1 MDKELFRKTEGK
13 LYRYYQSKKKIRELN
28 NEISN
33 LEYHR
38 ERVEYDIRHA
48 NVTIDYY
55 QNGTGL
61 QERVQSST
69 SGFSYAEIEMCK
81 EIEKLEREH
90 LRINKK
96 ILKIKA
102 KIRELEEFIR
112 HMNENVEQL
121 NEEDK
126 RFIELKYGDKENLL
140 YISIKLNMSKT
151 TAYRKREE
159 IVENIAEYEENM
171 KLWEKSGKKTGKQ
184 NSLKYDLIVL

>member
-33 LEYHR
+33 LEYHK
-38 ERVEYDIRHA
+38 ERVEYDIIHA

-61 QERVQSST
+61 QERVQSSP
-69 SGFSYAEIEMCK
+69 SGSSYAETEMCK

-126 RFIELKYGDKENLL
+126 RFIELKYGDRKNLL

-171 KLWEKSGKKTGKQ
+171 KLWEKSGKKTG
-184 NSLKYDLIVL
+184 NRIA

>member
-28 NEISN
+28 NEISS
-33 LEYHR
+33 LEYHK
-38 ERVEYDIRHA
+38 ERVEYDIRQA

-69 SGFSYAEIEMCK
+69 SGSSYAEIEMCK

-126 RFIELKYGDKENLL
+126 RFIELKYGDKKSMI
-140 YISIKLNMSKT
+140 YISMKLNMAQAT
-151 TAYRKREE
+151 TYRKREE
-159 IVENIAEYEENM
+159 LIESIAEYENTLLF
-171 KLWEKSGKKTGKQ
+171 K
-184 NSLKYDLIVL
+184 I

>member
-1 MDKELFRKTEGK
+1 MDKDLFRKTEGK

-28 NEISN
+28 NEISS
-33 LEYHR
+33 LEYHK

-61 QERVQSST
+61 QERVQSSP
-69 SGFSYAEIEMCK
+69 SGSSYAETEMCK

-112 HMNENVEQL
+112 HMNEIVEQL

-126 RFIELKYGDKENLL
+126 RFIELKYGDKKSMI
-140 YISIKLNMSKT
+140 YISMKLNMAQAT
-151 TAYRKREE
+151 TYRKREE
-159 IVENIAEYEENM
+159 LIESIAEYENTLLF
-171 KLWEKSGKKTGKQ
+171 K
-184 NSLKYDLIVL
+184 I

>member
-28 NEISN
+28 NEISS
-33 LEYHR
+33 LEYHK

-61 QERVQSST
+61 QERVQSSP
-69 SGFSYAEIEMCK
+69 SGSSYAETEMCK

-121 NEEDK
+121 NGEDK
-126 RFIELKYGDKENLL
+126 RFIELKYGDRKNLL

-159 IVENIAEYEENM
+159 IVESIAEYEENM
-171 KLWEKSGKKTGKQ
+171 KLWEKGGKKMGNQ
-184 NSLKYDLIVL
+184 IAQSVI